1 MDQKETTKPVKK
13 YRIGFAIFEVICT
26 AIILTAI
33 SYSAVAQYF
42 GYHTDTLAI
51 IKAYGMPI
59 NSAVVLNSYLRDVDL
74 SVAIVC
80 IIMAI
85 CCLNIIFK
93 LIYIFNHKLRSA
105 WLSTIVMILGIAAS
119 IGIIAAMGEAK
130 SEAKGELLFFFG
142 EITIEFGSG
151 GLWLLAGSVLLF
163 LEQLVV
169 LTDSDVPASKKASES
184 KEEPQE
190 EKVDEPIP
198 ADTHQEVNK
207 EEEKIKVQEATAP
220 IAAEPKKKNRKLP
233 FIIGGLVGIGLLAT
247 LAFFVF
253 GGNKKGNDLL
263 HVQKPAW
270 DKFVML
276 TQDEVVYYKEPSFDS
291 PQLECMKED
300 VETDNY
306 IFYYK
311 WSDTP
316 TKAGFTSSPCWSY
329 ANEIL
334 PMIEKVGDW
343 YKVVFYSSI
352 GSIECY
358 LPKAQCQEI
367 TPEPITQGLLKNLTA
382 YYYDPAT
389 FGLQT
394 EGKYKNFC
402 FISVNS
408 DMESPWLSF
417 AILYDGVLVNPRTKR
432 ISTQLVPE
440 VENTFELGEYYGEN
454 TLLYN
459 YLSSTDGMFNAQV
472 LGSDGTSNE
481 ADLDRLFNY
490 VTYLPSDEQEVSY
503 YFPTVAVDHIY
514 TFRQHLTEKS
524 PLYEGDD

>member
-1 MDQKETTKPVKK
+1 MDQKETTKPVPK
-13 YRIGFAIFEVICT
+13 YRIGFAIYEAFCT

-33 SYSAVAQYF
+33 SYSAVAKYF
-42 GYHTDTLAI
+42 GYYTDTLPI
-51 IKAYGMPI
+51 IKAIGMPL
-59 NSAVVLNSYLRDVDL
+59 NSAEVLDMHLRDVDL

-80 IIMAI
+80 GFMAI

-93 LIYIFNHKLRSA
+93 LIYIFNHKLRST
-105 WLSTIVMILGIAAS
+105 WLSVIVMILGLAAS
-119 IGIIAAMGEAK
+119 IGIIATIGELQ
-130 SEAKGELLFFFG
+130 SEAKGELFFFG
-142 EITIEFGSG
+142 KITIEFGSG

-163 LEQLVV
+163 LEQLIV
-169 LTDSDVPASKKASES
+169 LTDSDVPDSNKPSES

-190 EKVDEPIP
+190 EKTEEPIP
-198 ADTHQEVNK
+198 ADTHQEANK
-207 EEEKIKVQEATAP
+207 EEEKETVQETTAP
-220 IAAEPKKKNRKLP
+220 IAAGSQKKNRKLP
-233 FIIGGLVGIGLLAT
+233 LIIGGLVGIGLLAT

-263 HVQKPAW
+263 PVQKPAW
-270 DKFVML
+270 DKFVIL

-291 PQLECMKED
+291 PQLECMNED
-300 VETDNY
+300 IDSDNFN
-306 IFYYK
+306 FYYK
-311 WSDTP
+311 WSGTP
-316 TKAGFTSSPCWSY
+316 TKAGFTSFTCWSF

-334 PMIEKVGDW
+334 PMIEEVGDW
-343 YKVVFYSSI
+343 YKVVNYSSI

-358 LPKAQCQEI
+358 VPKAQCQEI
-367 TPEPITQGLLKNLTA
+367 TPEPITQSLLRNLSA
-382 YYYDPAT
+382 YYYEPAT

-417 AILYDGVLVNPRTKR
+417 AILYDGVLVNPLTKR
-432 ISTQLVPE
+432 INTQLVPE
-440 VENTFELGEYYGEN
+440 VKNTFDLGEYYDEK
-454 TLLYN
+454 TLLYDYRCLKN
-459 YLSSTDGMFNAQV
+459 EMFNAQV
-472 LGSDGTSNE
+472 LGSDGTADE

-503 YFPTVAVDHIY
+503 YFPSVATDHIY